1 MEKINFKKKY
11 GQNFLSDTNLLKAI
25 VSDSL
30 ITPEDEV
37 LEIGTGAGALTY
49 ELAKNC
55 KKLIS
60 FEIDKSLENILKE
73 KLKEFNNVNLI
84 FSDILKIKTQE
95 IDNFFEK
102 NYKIV
107 ANLPYYITSPIIF
120 KFLEESKKVDSLTIM
135 VQKEVGEK
143 MLAIPKSQN
152 YGVLSVMVNHYAN
165 VKITRIV
172 KRHMFTPP
180 PKVDSCIVKLDIKHV
195 PFDKGFKNFVQ
206 TAFSMRRK
214 TLLNNLSKL
223 YKKEQIE
230 KVLLSFNINLNVRA
244 EELLLED
251 FEKLYITFRQN

>member
-1 MEKINFKKKY
+1 M
-11 GQNFLSDTNLLKAI
+11 
-25 VSDSL
+25 
-30 ITPEDEV
+30 
-37 LEIGTGAGALTY
+37 
-49 ELAKNC
+49 
-55 KKLIS
+55 
-60 FEIDKSLENILKE
+60 
-73 KLKEFNNVNLI
+73 
-84 FSDILKIKTQE
+84 
-95 IDNFFEK
+95 
-102 NYKIV
+102 
-107 ANLPYYITSPIIF
+107 
-120 KFLEESKKVDSLTIM
+120 DSLTIM

-244 EELLLED
+244 EELQLED